1 MSSPAPTSISPAN
14 STVLLVED
22 NLDDV
27 LLTRRAFRKAG
38 IASAL
43 QVAGDGDEAVAY
55 IAGEGAFADRQA
67 HPLPSL
73 VLLDWKLPRRS
84 GREVLQWVRAQ
95 ECFTAL
101 PVVVLTTSRE
111 QEDIDQAYSAG
122 ANSYIQKP
130 VLLEK
135 LAELSERLHAYWL
148 ETNVVSSRSRP

>member
-1 MSSPAPTSISPAN
+1 MSSSPPTPLAPAS

-55 IAGEGAFADRQA
+55 LAGQGAFADRQV

-148 ETNVVSSRSRP
+148 ETNVVSSRPRP